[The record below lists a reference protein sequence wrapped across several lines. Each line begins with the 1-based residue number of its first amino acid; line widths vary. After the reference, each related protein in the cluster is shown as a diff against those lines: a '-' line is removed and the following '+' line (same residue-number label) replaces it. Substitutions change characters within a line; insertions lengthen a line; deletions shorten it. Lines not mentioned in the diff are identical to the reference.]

1 VSTKGKLWVD
11 TKILNIKNNIQ
22 RKWSEMKTKICKDC
36 GVEKPLSEYY
46 KAVTCKDGYRGDCK
60 ACYNYRVKTYKENP
74 IVKERNKVSAT
85 LWKANNKDKIREYNK
100 KYRYNAYLKY
110 KETEHGKLANKRKR
124 HKRRAI
130 MENAG
135 TFTNEQ
141 WQERLAEYNYCCAYC
156 YNPFPVNELTI
167 DHMLPLSRGGTN
179 TIDNL
184 VPSCKPCNSR
194 KKDKTPLEMLQKG
207 LM

>member
-1 VSTKGKLWVD
+1 MESKVCNGCG
-11 TKILNIKNNIQ
+11 IK
-22 RKWSEMKTKICKDC
+22 
-36 GVEKPLSEYY
+36 KPLSEYY
-46 KAVTCKDGYRGDCK
+46 KAAKGKDGHRGKCK
-60 ACYNYRVKTYKENP
+60 VCDNTRTKAYYQTPQATEKRR
-74 IVKERNKVSAT
+74 ISAA

-100 KYRYNAYLKY
+100 KHGHTAYLKY
-110 KETEHGKLANKRKR
+110 KETEHGKEVRRRNKLKYNSTLKGKLTDKRKH

-156 YNPFPVNELTI
+156 YNSFPVNELTI
-167 DHMLPLSRGGTN
+167 DHMHPISRGGTN

-184 VPSCKPCNSR
+184 VPACKSCNSR
-194 KKDKTPLEMLQKG
+194 KGTNTPLEMLQKG

>member
-1 VSTKGKLWVD
+1 MNSKVC
-11 TKILNIKNNIQ
+11 NN
-22 RKWSEMKTKICKDC
+22 C
-36 GVEKPLSEYY
+36 GIEKPLSEYY
-46 KAVTCKDGYRGDCK
+46 RETKGKDGRRGKCK
-60 ACYNYRVKTYKENP
+60 VCDNSRIKTYNQNP
-74 IVKERNKVSAT
+74 LVKERQKVYNT
-85 LWKANNKDKIREYNK
+85 LWKANNKDKIRGYNK
-100 KYRYNAYLKY
+100 KHGPTAQLKY
-110 KETEHGKLANKRKR
+110 RQTEHGREARKKALSKYFKTDKGKTADKRKH
-124 HKRRAI
+124 HKRRVI

-156 YNPFPVNELTI
+156 YQQFPVEDLTI
-167 DHMLPLSRGGTN
+167 DHMIPLSRGGTN

-184 VPSCKPCNSR
+184 VPACKSCNSR

>member
-1 VSTKGKLWVD
+1 MEVKVCNG
-11 TKILNIKNNIQ
+11 
-22 RKWSEMKTKICKDC
+22 C
-36 GVEKPLSEYY
+36 GVEKPISEYY
-46 KAVTCKDGYRGDCK
+46 KKAGGKYGVMGKCK
-60 ACYNYRVKTYKENP
+60 ACYKYREKTYRQNP
-74 IVKERNKVSAT
+74 SVKERQKLYAA

-100 KYRYNAYLKY
+100 KHGYSAYLKY
-110 KETEHGKLANKRKR
+110 KETENGKEVRRRNKLKYNSTLKGKLTDKRSK

-135 TFTNEQ
+135 TYTNEQ

-156 YNPFPVNELTI
+156 YKPFPVNELTV
-167 DHMLPLSRGGTN
+167 DHMQPISRGGTN

-184 VPSCKPCNSR
+184 VPACKSCNSR
-194 KKDKTPLEMLQKG
+194 KNTNTPLEMLQKG